1 MPGHAQRQRARAAE
15 NARWKREEA
24 NRKTFAF
31 LKLPTEIKNKIYDMI
46 LPHDRIIDVFY
57 EFADRHRRVGSDG
70 MVLTELLKVDASWTT
85 WIGITQATRLI
96 RQEANRYYYGSNIFV
111 IGISNLLW
119 DRSVKW
125 LRTRPQDAFCVMP
138 KLLLCEHTVCLSSS
152 HIEHTRVVQ
161 LDLFTLETRMLK
173 VWLERDP
180 FPRNEFCPPCFDVC
194 KKGLVAMRKR
204 ILFKRQLAN
213 WLDGEPT
220 GERAVQAIR
229 TLRCDTKSFTDPNL
243 HRIEAADDEASEGV
257 KEV

>member
-1 MPGHAQRQRARAAE
+1 
-15 NARWKREEA
+15 
-24 NRKTFAF
+24 
-31 LKLPTEIKNKIYDMI
+31 
-46 LPHDRIIDVFY
+46 
-57 EFADRHRRVGSDG
+57 

-85 WIGITQATRLI
+85 WIGITQTTRLI

-111 IGISNLLW
+111 IGISHLLW

-125 LRTRPQDAFCVMP
+125 LRTRPQDIFCVMP
-138 KLLLCEHTVCLSSS
+138 KLLLCEHTRCLSCP

-180 FPRNEFCPPCFDVC
+180 YPRNEFCAACFVDG

-204 ILFKRQLAN
+204 ILFKRQLAS

-229 TLRCDTKSFTDPNL
+229 TLRCDTKSFTGPTL
-243 HRIEAADDEASEGV
+243 RRIECAEEASESAKQV
-257 KEV
+257 